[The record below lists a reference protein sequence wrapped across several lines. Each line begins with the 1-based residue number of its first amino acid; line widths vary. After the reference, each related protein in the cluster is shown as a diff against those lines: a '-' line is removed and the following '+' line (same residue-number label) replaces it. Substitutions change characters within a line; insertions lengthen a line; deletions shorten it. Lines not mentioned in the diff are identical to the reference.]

1 MKPYIIRLAIGL
13 VLFTLLLVL
22 TMVLFP
28 NNDTIIYSVGI
39 ILILGY
45 LALCIKTE
53 AKIVNNIT
61 ENDLRSIVRDIIHPD
76 AHHLPY
82 DTSIKPDHRSIVW
95 FDSNNEPIIS
105 KVVDNISKHD
115 HTIVDNI
122 CICKTP
128 YLVHNNTICKTCG
141 GIIVILLFTIASCTP
156 IRYSMFST
164 DYRYTN
170 GKRIRDKM
178 EYKQR
183 NIKCLAEQHRLQS
196 SKQ

>member
-1 MKPYIIRLAIGL
+1 MKPYIMRLAIGL
-13 VLFTLLLVL
+13 VLFTLILVL

-61 ENDLRSIVRDIIHPD
+61 EDNLRSTVRDITHPNSKH
-76 AHHLPY
+76 APY
-82 DTSIKPDHRSIVW
+82 DIEPDHKPLIRFNGDEPVITKVI
-95 FDSNNEPIIS
+95 SNHNWTDYT
-105 KVVDNISKHD
+105 KNINK
-115 HTIVDNI
+115 
-122 CICKTP
+122 CICDTP
-128 YLVHNNTICKTCG
+128 YITNPINRICKTCNG
-141 GIIVILLFTIASCTP
+141 YIAILLLLIITSCTP
-156 IRYSMFST
+156 IRYGMFST

-170 GKRIRDKM
+170 GKRIRDKI